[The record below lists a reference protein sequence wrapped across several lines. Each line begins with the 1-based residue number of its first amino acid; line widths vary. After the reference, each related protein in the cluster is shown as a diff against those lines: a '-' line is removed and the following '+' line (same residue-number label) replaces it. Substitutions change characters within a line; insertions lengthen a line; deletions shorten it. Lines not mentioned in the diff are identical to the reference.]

1 MWYMLST
8 LGLLELPL
16 LARTSAHTTTA
27 QHPEAITAA
36 RRIHGGFACA
46 MDALAALSKIGPH
59 EP

>member
-46 MDALAALSKIGPH
+46 IWTPALSKIGPH